1 MRQLR
6 KSECKTMRRSSSK
19 QIWLRL
25 LVSLSAPA
33 LVACGGAVMENRPT
47 VQPIVR
53 LTPAPTQNVSGT
65 QTAYAQIS
73 IPTPTPA
80 GMYIVK
86 AGDTLGTIADN
97 FETTVDEIMALNSIA
112 DPNKIE
118 VGQQIIIPSLLTPTA
133 QSDESLTPTP

>member
-1 MRQLR
+1 MRQ
-6 KSECKTMRRSSSK
+6 SSSK

-25 LVSLSAPA
+25 LVSLMTPA

-80 GMYIVK
+80 GLYIVK

-118 VGQQIIIPSLLTPTA
+118 VGQEIIIPSLLTPTV